1 MKIQKRNW
9 IPGILGAGCAASLM
23 VSVRATAEVSDADF
37 KALQD
42 AVNKLSHEVQGLE
55 QTNALQQKLHDED
68 VQKLKELQDK
78 LSQAQKTAAQAE
90 QKSTAVASQ
99 APAQPVLGPPIDEA
113 TVNHNFMMLGDA
125 EFQYTRV
132 QGEHP
137 SFALADFAPIFL
149 YRGGDNVLFEAGFDT
164 TLADNAPNSPGY
176 STTFNLSFAQLDYVM
191 NDYMTLAVGDLLLPL
206 GTYSQRGAGWLN
218 LIPNDP
224 LAVDALIPGSGV
236 GAQLLGAIPIGTE
249 GKYLNYAVYG
259 VNGPSSADGTGN
271 AGALDLGGNV
281 GVRSD
286 GVTANLHATPSGGA
300 RVGIFLP
307 FAPHYDFETGISGQ
321 SGEWDNQGTHLW
333 SAGVLDVA
341 LHLGSSFEA
350 KGEYILTRYGSDD
363 LGQVKQ
369 WGYFGQAGYKLA
381 GLNLNAPLINNVE
394 LMGRYDDLHDG
405 NGQDTHTRRFTMGFV
420 YYFTTTF
427 LFEGDYEIFRGND
440 PTQPKNQ
447 LIFQLSYGF

>member
-1 MKIQKRNW
+1 MTMKNNCRLV
-9 IPGILGAGCAASLM
+9 GLLGATCVVASLSPSR
-23 VSVRATAEVSDADF
+23 VSAEVSDADF
-37 KALQD
+37 KALQQ
-42 AVNKLSHEVQGLE
+42 AVQKLTDEVKGLE
-55 QTNALQQKLHDED
+55 QTNALVEQKHEQDM
-68 VQKLKELQDK
+68 QTIKELQEK
-78 LSQAQKTAAQAE
+78 LSQTTQTANEAE
-90 QKSTAVASQ
+90 QKSAAASQ
-99 APAQPVLGPPIDEA
+99 AQTKPVLGPPIDEA

-125 EFQYTRV
+125 EFKYVRV
-132 QGEHP
+132 QGQHP
-137 SFALADFAPIFL
+137 TFLQSDFAPIFL

-164 TLADNAPNSPGY
+164 TLANNAPSSSGY
-176 STTFNLSFAQLDYVM
+176 TTTFNLSFAQLDYVM

-218 LIPNDP
+218 LIPDDP

-249 GKYLNYAVYG
+249 GKFLNYAVYG
-259 VNGPSSADGTGN
+259 ANGPSSSDGTGN

-286 GVTANLHATPSGGA
+286 GVVANLHANLSGGA

-307 FAPHYDFETGISGQ
+307 FAPHYDFEFGVSGQ

-333 SAGVLDVA
+333 SAGVLDAA

-363 LGQVKQ
+363 QGEVKQ
-369 WGYFGQAGYKLA
+369 RGYFGQLGYKLA

-394 LMGRYDDLHDG
+394 LMGRYDDVHDG
-405 NGQDTHTRRFTMGFV
+405 LGTHTRRFTMGYV
-420 YYFTTTF
+420 YYISSTF
-427 LFEGDYEIFRGND
+427 LFEGDYEIFRSND
-440 PTQPKNQ
+440 PTVPNNQ